1 MTYKSD
7 KTYLIFMI
15 TLRMNKHR
23 RVNLK
28 NDLYIFGLNLSVLYI
43 AVSVRGISR
52 WWVGRVA
59 NCPSIYCRTKVR
71 DAGTDQTR
79 PDLGLASI
87 FQTNKEEAT

>member
-1 MTYKSD
+1 MTHKSD

-15 TLRMNKHR
+15 TLKMNKHR

-52 WWVGRVA
+52 WWVGRVG
-59 NCPSIYCRTKVR
+59 NCPPSFWLNRRCCRSAMVCSIT
-71 DAGTDQTR
+71 TQ
-79 PDLGLASI
+79 
-87 FQTNKEEAT
+87 F